1 MSTTDDYDYYLSR
14 LAGGRPTWTEDK
26 PQAGLFRHF
35 KGEPAQIRRDKGT
48 GELVAF
54 LGSETVDPA
63 WLWPAV
69 AEHCVSKADYKAR
82 VESGAWPGEQ
92 PVARETVAVEKSRE
106 EMHADYCRSIIQHI
120 KACGM
125 GVIDGCPQPLGIL
138 LHELES
144 KVVIDDSFGDLKG
157 EALAALGDAMKTLL
171 AAQEKQFGQ
180 PGHNSGATVS
190 EFDQLREDAE
200 TRLQDAEKLLFSV
213 GDAVKPGDEVTA
225 TKLKDEAAFID
236 SKLKP
241 LEALRKAEKKPH
253 DDAAAAVQA
262 KFKPIIDKLDTAKRK
277 LLARV
282 DAWTRAEDKRR
293 RDEHAK
299 AVAEANRKA
308 VEEQA
313 ANKAAEPVAV
323 EAPPPPAPIK
333 IGTIGDKRGVRK
345 VKMRAEVT
353 DWAAAFADPLIA
365 DDPAVR
371 AAAQKIAD
379 KLADINAT
387 KPWFK
392 RVEA

>member
-1 MSTTDDYDYYLSR
+1 MSGAYDYYLARMS
-14 LAGGRPTWTEDK
+14 GGRPQWTGDN
-26 PQAGLFRHF
+26 PQSGLFRHF
-35 KGEPAQIRRDKGT
+35 SGEPARIQRDKAT
-48 GELVAF
+48 GEMVAF
-54 LGSETVDPA
+54 LGSEAVDPV
-63 WLWPAV
+63 WLWPSV
-69 AEHCVSKADYKAR
+69 AERCVSKADYLAR
-82 VESGAWPGEQ
+82 VDSGAWPGEH
-92 PVARETVAVEKSRE
+92 PVTQEPA
-106 EMHADYCRSIIQHI
+106 AD
-120 KACGM
+120 
-125 GVIDGCPQPLGIL
+125 
-138 LHELES
+138 LH
-144 KVVIDDSFGDLKG
+144 
-157 EALAALGDAMKTLL
+157 
-171 AAQEKQFGQ
+171 GQ

-213 GDAVKPGDEVTA
+213 GDAVKPGDEATA
-225 TKLKDEAAFID
+225 SKLKDEATFID

-253 DDAAAAVQA
+253 DDAASAVQA
-262 KFKPIIDKLDTAKRK
+262 KFKPILDKLDAAKRK
-277 LLARV
+277 LLMRV

-308 VEEQA
+308 AELQV
-313 ANKAAEPVAV
+313 ANKAAEPVVV

-345 VKMRAEVT
+345 IKMRADIT
-353 DWAAAFADPLIA
+353 DWAAAISDPLVA
-365 DDPAVR
+365 EDPAVR

-387 KPWFK
+387 KPWFN